1 MNNEEPDNVYCACCF
16 YLRPPPASIIPLS
29 EIREETPLDKNTSST
44 SFASLCPLSENG
56 ALFRKCIHAI
66 NNMDKLDDEMINN
79 IRNMSI
85 HLHLLLSVANSGNTR
100 NEDKMHIIIAYNK
113 VVENL
118 KLFIDTILVST

>member
-1 MNNEEPDNVYCACCF
+1 
-16 YLRPPPASIIPLS
+16 
-29 EIREETPLDKNTSST
+29 
-44 SFASLCPLSENG
+44 
-56 ALFRKCIHAI
+56 
-66 NNMDKLDDEMINN
+66 MDKLDDEMINN
-79 IRNMSI
+79 IRNMSIHLHLLLSVANSGNTRIHLHLLLSVVNSGNTRI